1 MSKKCSF
8 GRYFTKTM
16 TMKKHMYTTKSITPI
31 EILGDTGWV
40 SYYNSDRVYHLSM
53 GAVNIAT
60 NIIYTLCIE
69 NIPNGKD

>member
-1 MSKKCSF
+1 MII
-8 GRYFTKTM
+8 
-16 TMKKHMYTTKSITPI
+16 SITPI

-40 SYYNSDRVYHLSM
+40 SYYNSDRVYHLST